1 MLNSDDIAKLSLD
14 DLWMFHKTLAD
25 LLVVRITKRSRE
37 LDALLSQL
45 AQSGNGHPEPSD
57 GLLTRPQRRPRSR
70 PASSARGHRGER
82 SAAGL

>member
-14 DLWMFHKTLAD
+14 DLWILHKTLAD

-45 AQSGNGHPEPSD
+45 V
-57 GLLTRPQRRPRSR
+57 R
-70 PASSARGHRGER
+70 SSAAPARQ
-82 SAAGL
+82 SASVFSARPSGRTIGGGSVKAPQNS

>member
-14 DLWMFHKTLAD
+14 DLWILHKTLAD

-45 AQSGNGHPEPSD
+45 ARSSNGHPEPSD
-57 GLLTRPQRRPRSR
+57 DLLAFPQRQPGSR